1 MRLVDITQT
10 HPPRS
15 NTNIFMAS
23 KYFSKSIM
31 FSRRLLFLHR
41 KVLSEEDLYHDWC
54 VSTPATL
61 AMTRACTGVWARWS
75 TATAATARPGGRRS
89 SRRSSSGPGTTR
101 PDTGEVSRKFHE
113 QYYIFEN
120 YRESLLTSLTPGGT
134 GSTAAAT
141 PATST
146 GTAAT
151 AATGRA
157 TGTPTPRP
165 PRTRLSCTPTQRT
178 RREFRRVDTS
188 VL

>member
-1 MRLVDITQT
+1 MISLKHTHHAPTQIFLW
-10 HPPRS
+10 HQ
-15 NTNIFMAS
+15 NIFQNLSCFLAAFCSCIVKCCPKKIYIMICVCLN
-23 KYFSKSIM
+23 SKS
-31 FSRRLLFLHR
+31 
-41 KVLSEEDLYHDWC
+41 
-54 VSTPATL
+54 ATL
-61 AMTRACTGVWARWS
+61 ARTRACTGVWARWS

-89 SRRSSSGPGTTR
+89 TRRSSSGPGTTR
-101 PDTGEVSRKFHE
+101 PDTGKE
-113 QYYIFEN
+113 YYIFEN

-178 RREFRRVDTS
+178 SRHGTRREFRRVDTS

>member
-1 MRLVDITQT
+1 
-10 HPPRS
+10 
-15 NTNIFMAS
+15 
-23 KYFSKSIM
+23 M
-31 FSRRLLFLHR
+31 FS
-41 KVLSEEDLYHDWC
+41 LSTPASCSCIVNCCHCCQTKIYIYNENDWC
-54 VSTPATL
+54 VSNPATL
-61 AMTRACTGVWARWS
+61 AMTRGCTGVWARWS
-75 TATAATARPGGRRS
+75 TDTAATARPGGRRS
-89 SRRSSSGPGTTR
+89 TRRSSSGPGTTR

-120 YRESLLTSLTPGGT
+120 YRESLLTSSTPGGT

-146 GTAAT
+146 GT

>member
-1 MRLVDITQT
+1 M
-10 HPPRS
+10 
-15 NTNIFMAS
+15 
-23 KYFSKSIM
+23 
-31 FSRRLLFLHR
+31 
-41 KVLSEEDLYHDWC
+41 
-54 VSTPATL
+54 
-61 AMTRACTGVWARWS
+61 WARWS

-89 SRRSSSGPGTTR
+89 TRRSSSGPGTTR
-101 PDTGEVSRKFHE
+101 PDTGEE
-113 QYYIFEN
+113 YYIFEN